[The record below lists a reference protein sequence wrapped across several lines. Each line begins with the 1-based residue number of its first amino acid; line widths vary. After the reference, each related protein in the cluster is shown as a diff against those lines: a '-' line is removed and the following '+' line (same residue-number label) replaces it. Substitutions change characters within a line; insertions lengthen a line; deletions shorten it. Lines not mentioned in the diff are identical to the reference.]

1 MQISLRVVSSA
12 DMAGFQ
18 QFRQGK
24 QIILY
29 DPSLTPQITSCW
41 FDPDHWQ
48 QQDQLLGTGS
58 GRGDSWFLNSPAGE
72 LVLRHYRRGGLIGKL
87 ISDHY
92 LWSGL
97 KRSRPW
103 QELAVQTQLAAQ
115 GLPVPNPVGARIQCD
130 GLTYR
135 ADLLTHRLEGVTP
148 LADLLSTHQVD
159 ANLMQHV
166 GQMIARF
173 HQAGLDH
180 VDLNARNILIDEQ
193 QTPWLIDFDRCRI
206 TAPNP
211 KTARRNLQ
219 RLGRSLQ
226 KFSPDQAQTWLEAI
240 IAGHRNPS

>member
-97 KRSRPW
+97 THSRPW
-103 QELAVQTQLAAQ
+103 QELAVQAQLAAL
-115 GLPVPNPVGARIQCD
+115 GLPVPEPIGARIQRE

-135 ADLLTHRLEGVTP
+135 ADLLTRRLADVTP

-159 ANLMQHV
+159 TALMQRV
-166 GQMIARF
+166 GRMIAHF

-180 VDLNARNILIDEQ
+180 VDLNARNILIDAQ
-193 QTPWLIDFDRCRI
+193 QAPWLIDFDRCRI
-206 TAPNP
+206 TTPDN

-219 RLGRSLQ
+219 RLDRSLQ
-226 KFSPDQAQTWLEAI
+226 KFAPSQAQTWLEAVI
-240 IAGHRNPS
+240 DGHHTQS